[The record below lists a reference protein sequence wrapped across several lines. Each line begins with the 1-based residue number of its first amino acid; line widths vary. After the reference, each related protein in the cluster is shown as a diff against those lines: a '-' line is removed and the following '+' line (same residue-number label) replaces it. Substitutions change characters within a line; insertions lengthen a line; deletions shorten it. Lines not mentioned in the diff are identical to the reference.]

1 MSKLTVLA
9 TILNTITIGLGYYSY
24 FSNKSKKIS
33 RKTRSEKDETAFE
46 ELINGNKRHQLK
58 KTSKIAAA
66 IVKGELDVNN
76 VFDSDNLYVIKLNNE
91 SDFYEQEGFNI
102 ASKLEYAINNL
113 GIKTFFIIGSSN
125 DYDILKKINLDEPN
139 ISKEVLDEIKKDLRP
154 RLREIISCLGEKSRE
169 EINKTIKPYYAVYD
183 DITGYVT
190 FYHYEHL

>member
-9 TILNTITIGLGYYSY
+9 TIFNTITIGLVGYYSY
-24 FSNKSKKIS
+24 FSNKSKKII
-33 RKTRSEKDETAFE
+33 RETISEIPFQQ
-46 ELINGNKRHQLK
+46 LINGNKRHQLK

-113 GIKTFFIIGSSN
+113 GIRTFFIIGSSN
-125 DYDILKKINLDEPN
+125 DYDILKKINFEETN
-139 ISKEVLDEIKKDLRP
+139 ISREISDEIKKDLRP
-154 RLREIISCLGEKSRE
+154 RLREIISCLGEKTRG

-183 DITGYVT
+183 DITGHVT
-190 FYHYEHL
+190 FYHYEHF